1 MTTLWRD
8 HVPILRPPAPLAS
21 TGAARQALHRGL
33 RGWWMA
39 LGPRLTWVLWIEN
52 ISVISTHQPAARTH
66 TPSIS
71 SHQPIEIDITEC
83 KTLHDPIRSN
93 PKVSFDNCHSVF
105 EAVKMMRR
113 TNKRSLSQFSR
124 CNTGG
129 GFILM
134 RPRSECQ
141 NYANHS
147 RKCGH
152 DTSPR
157 VSRAAARECS
167 LAAEDCAG
175 HRGSIIQIISSQDGF
190 WWNMKG
196 SWGAQKL
203 FSVFQTCEV
212 ANLLDLSG
220 ADFDKL
226 SHFPL

>member
-1 MTTLWRD
+1 MTTFWRD

-71 SHQPIEIDITEC
+71 THQPIEIDITEC

-124 CNTGG
+124 CNMGG

-147 RKCGH
+147 RKYGH

-157 VSRAAARECS
+157 VSTSRAAARECS
-167 LAAEDCAG
+167 WGLRWTPRINHPDNIIARWILMEHERELGCAKIVF
-175 HRGSIIQIISSQDGF
+175 SISDMWSGKPSWFKWSRF
-190 WWNMKG
+190 W
-196 SWGAQKL
+196 
-203 FSVFQTCEV
+203 
-212 ANLLDLSG
+212 
-220 ADFDKL
+220 
-226 SHFPL
+226 

>member
-1 MTTLWRD
+1 MMDGFRASSHLSFMNRKYLSNINT
-8 HVPILRPPAPLAS
+8 PASSPHS
-21 TGAARQALHRGL
+21 HTFY
-33 RGWWMA
+33 
-39 LGPRLTWVLWIEN
+39 T
-52 ISVISTHQPAARTH
+52 SSISTHQL
-66 TPSIS
+66 
-71 SHQPIEIDITEC
+71 IEIDITEC

-124 CNTGG
+124 CNMGG

-147 RKCGH
+147 RKYGH

-190 WWNMKG
+190 
-196 SWGAQKL
+196 
-203 FSVFQTCEV
+203 
-212 ANLLDLSG
+212 
-220 ADFDKL
+220 
-226 SHFPL
+226 